1 MIVLDA
7 LAILVGLILIWAG
20 VTSRLTA
27 IVRSDEGDFPSG
39 VGNSLAILGGMIVIG
54 SALT

>member
-39 VGNSLAILGGMIVIG
+39 VGNSLAIAGGMIVIV